1 MLSCGCFMTSLE
13 FWPAMAPSGLLLTQH
28 LQHADALVKDGK
40 HEDKAINF
48 LLLVL
53 CESKSREVTS
63 NRDRER
69 GPLLQPRRPQTALKF
84 TGTWWEISFGMCGFS
99 AVVF

>member
-1 MLSCGCFMTSLE
+1 MTSLE

-28 LQHADALVKDGK
+28 LQHADALVEGK

-53 CESKSREVTS
+53 CDSKSREVTS

-69 GPLLQPRRPQTALKF
+69 GPRSSPGAHRQRSSLQAHGGNF
-84 TGTWWEISFGMCGFS
+84 IWHVWFS